1 MEGDDGRE
9 DSVTGDLTLF
19 LAGDVMTGRGVDQ
32 ILRHS
37 VSPELREP
45 YVTGAD
51 VYVRLAEKASGPI
64 PDNVSPEYIWGEGL
78 EELAAIQPDA
88 RIINLETSITLSDD
102 WWPSKHIHYRMH
114 PKNVDVLSTLP
125 ADVCILGNNHVM
137 DFGYAGLE
145 ETVATL
151 RHAGVQTAGAGPSA
165 EVAAAPAVVED
176 VFGRLLVFSYASP
189 TSGVP
194 TAWAAGAGRPGVNLL
209 TDLGAKGAEAIIDN
223 IETHRRRGDRVVIS
237 IHWGSNWGY
246 GVSRSYRG
254 LAQHL
259 LDAGAA
265 DVIHGHSSHHPRGIE
280 VYAGRLI
287 LYGCGD
293 LLNDYEGIR
302 GKEKYRSELVLMY
315 FPTLDKSGML
325 ASLQMAPMRTRRFRL
340 VRATEEETGWLAR
353 SLDQQCR
360 RFGSRVEVSKE
371 SRLVLRWD

>member
-1 MEGDDGRE
+1 M
-9 DSVTGDLTLF
+9 
-19 LAGDVMTGRGVDQ
+19 
-32 ILRHS
+32 
-37 VSPELREP
+37 
-45 YVTGAD
+45 
-51 VYVRLAEKASGPI
+51 
-64 PDNVSPEYIWGEGL
+64 
-78 EELAAIQPDA
+78 
-88 RIINLETSITLSDD
+88 
-102 WWPSKHIHYRMH
+102 
-114 PKNVDVLSTLP
+114 
-125 ADVCILGNNHVM
+125 
-137 DFGYAGLE
+137 
-145 ETVATL
+145 
-151 RHAGVQTAGAGPSA
+151 
-165 EVAAAPAVVED
+165 
-176 VFGRLLVFSYASP
+176 FSYASP